1 MLSPSSAA
9 AHLEPSTDHPLKAV
23 LWDMD
28 GTLVDTEPY
37 WIAAEI
43 ALVQAHGGQWDE
55 DKAHQLVG
63 SALDNTARVLQLAGV
78 DLTIREIIDHLSNSV
93 VAGIRKMVPWRP
105 GARELLAELHARGVR
120 CALVTMSERH
130 MAQEVVDA
138 LDQNYFEFLITG
150 DEVTHGK
157 PHPEPYLLAVEQL
170 QASDPDLTLFNCAA
184 LEDSVPGVASAI
196 ASGMATIAIPN
207 AVPLGE
213 DARRTTWDTLV
224 EKTYDDVQLVVAAHA
239 RSAGAAL

>member
-1 MLSPSSAA
+1 MLSPTSAA
-9 AHLEPSTDHPLKAV
+9 LRLDSSPDHPLKAV

-55 DKAHQLVG
+55 EKAYQMVG
-63 SALDNTARVLQLAGV
+63 NALDSTAAVLQRAGV
-78 DLTIREIIDHLSNSV
+78 DLTVREIIDYLSNSV
-93 VAGIRKMVPWRP
+93 VARIRQLVPWRP
-105 GARELLAELHARGVR
+105 GARELLAELHAKGIR

-130 MAQEVVDA
+130 MAQVVVDA
-138 LDQNYFEFLITG
+138 LEQNYFEFLVTG

-157 PHPEPYLLAVEQL
+157 PHPEPYLVAVEQL
-170 QASDPDLTLFNCAA
+170 QVSDPELTLFNCAA

-213 DARRTTWDTLV
+213 DSRRTTWDTLAG
-224 EKTYDDVQLVVAAHA
+224 KTYDDVQLVVAAHA
-239 RSAGAAL
+239 RSTGAAL